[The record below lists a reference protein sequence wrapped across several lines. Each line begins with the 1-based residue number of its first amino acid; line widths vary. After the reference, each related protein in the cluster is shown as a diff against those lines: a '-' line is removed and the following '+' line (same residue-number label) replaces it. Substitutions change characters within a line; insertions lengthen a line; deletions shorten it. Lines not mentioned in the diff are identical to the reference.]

1 MTIRPGETWGEAV
14 PVPDDLVDVAGDAE
28 VVAHLEGGDDRPMR
42 LVGGDLLR
50 TLGGPSTGERLQQFP
65 IDVLRVEADG
75 RRFAAI
81 AHVVA
86 RDRRW
91 AGWRGPIVAVMNVD
105 RHGRWDVAPR
115 AHPNDGRADV
125 VEVDASMGPRARW
138 QARRRLP
145 TGTHVP
151 HPAIHT
157 GRATERAWHFERPL
171 GLWVDS
177 IRRGTVRSLRVTVEP
192 DGATVHI

>member
-14 PVPDDLVDVAGDAE
+14 PVPADLVDVASDAE
-28 VVAHLEGGDDRPMR
+28 LAEYLSRGDGRPVR
-42 LVGGDLLR
+42 LVGGDLLA
-50 TLGGPSTGERLQQFP
+50 TLGGPSSGDRLQRFP
-65 IDVLRVEADG
+65 VDLLRIEADG
-75 RRFAAI
+75 HRFVAV

-91 AGWRGPIVAVMNVD
+91 AAWRGPVVAVMNTD
-105 RHGRWDVAPR
+105 RRGRWDVAPR

-125 VEVDASMGPRARW
+125 VEVDASMALRARW

-157 GRATERAWHFERPL
+157 GRATDRTWRFARPL
-171 GLWVDS
+171 GLWIDS
-177 IRRGTVRSLRVTVEP
+177 VGRGTVRSLRVAVEP
-192 DGATVHI
+192 DGATIHI

>member
-14 PVPDDLVDVAGDAE
+14 PVPADLVDVASDAALA
-28 VVAHLEGGDDRPMR
+28 AHLDGGDYRPVR

-50 TLGGPSTGERLQQFP
+50 TLGGPSTGAGLQRFP
-65 IDVLRVEADG
+65 IDVLRVDADG
-75 RRFAAI
+75 RRFAAV
-81 AHVVA
+81 AHVVV

-91 AGWRGPIVAVMNVD
+91 AGWRGPVVAVMNTD
-105 RHGRWDVAPR
+105 RRGSWDVAPR

-125 VEVDASMGPRARW
+125 VEVAASMGVRARW

-151 HPAIHT
+151 HPAIRT
-157 GRATERAWHFERPL
+157 GRARERTWLFERPL

-177 IRRGTVRSLRVTVEP
+177 VGRGTVRSLRVAVEP